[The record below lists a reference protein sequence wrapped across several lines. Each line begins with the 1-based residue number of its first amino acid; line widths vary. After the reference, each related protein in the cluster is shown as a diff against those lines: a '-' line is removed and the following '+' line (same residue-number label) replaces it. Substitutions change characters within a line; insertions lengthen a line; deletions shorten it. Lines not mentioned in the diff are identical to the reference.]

1 MEEDVVEGVDWWPL
15 LALFLAALLAS
26 VTSALTAFGLA
37 IIFHVVLQAL
47 FIFGL
52 LQVELTD
59 VVVYILMMGP
69 FTLWPIFILYWKEID
84 WRLFGLIF
92 PPKVLLTLAG
102 TYLLVSFDSSTLKKI
117 LGAILLVFSIWKCYV
132 EFKGPLGA
140 FFTSIRERGLQQ
152 DRTRS
157 DFSNLGEDAA
167 TNLGDSSNLADWDE
181 ELDLKKPLLESVAVD
196 DCEEELTTPK
206 RPPFSYPMIAL
217 IVACAIGS
225 GLMGGMFGVSGPPLM
240 IIITFAPLEK
250 GPLRSTFIGIFAL
263 TNIPQSYFLY
273 REGLFSWDA
282 APSYAA
288 VATGGLLGTVV
299 GNALYKYMSTQMLMR
314 GILFLLICS
323 CLTLLDLPNW
333 ALITFCAAF
342 VIGTIGFFAANA
354 LLVSH
359 NRNGETPSSPSLS
372 PPAPPPATPRKTT
385 TYSTIS

>member
-1 MEEDVVEGVDWWPL
+1 MVEGVDWWPL

-140 FFTSIRERGLQQ
+140 FFTSIRERGQQ
-152 DRTRS
+152 RDRTRS
-157 DFSNLGEDAA
+157 DCSDLDQDAA
-167 TNLGDSSNLADWDE
+167 TNLGDSSNLADLDE
-181 ELDLKKPLLESVAVD
+181 EWEMKKPLLESVSVD
-196 DCEEELTTPK
+196 GRGEEEPTTPK

-250 GPLRSTFIGIFAL
+250 GPLYACLPTSPLCLHVPRLDHQPTL
-263 TNIPQSYFLY
+263 TILRLIHPQPIDLHRHLRADQHPTVLLPLPV
-273 REGLFSWDA
+273 RE
-282 APSYAA
+282 PSPLRRY
-288 VATGGLLGTVV
+288 
-299 GNALYKYMSTQMLMR
+299 
-314 GILFLLICS
+314 
-323 CLTLLDLPNW
+323 
-333 ALITFCAAF
+333 
-342 VIGTIGFFAANA
+342 
-354 LLVSH
+354 
-359 NRNGETPSSPSLS
+359 PS
-372 PPAPPPATPRKTT
+372 
-385 TYSTIS
+385 